1 MMKQKLSPVK
11 YETAFVPPKINFRQK
26 QKQKNKHLSN
36 ALLPLVL
43 GQIRTISSTSVGTP
57 CGLLPKILCDRGAS
71 LFFVS
76 SLSCFVSTG

>member
-26 QKQKNKHLSN
+26 QKKKNKHLSN
-36 ALLPLVL
+36 TLLPLVL

-57 CGLLPKILCDRGAS
+57 SGLLPKILCDRGAS
-71 LFFVS
+71 FFFVS